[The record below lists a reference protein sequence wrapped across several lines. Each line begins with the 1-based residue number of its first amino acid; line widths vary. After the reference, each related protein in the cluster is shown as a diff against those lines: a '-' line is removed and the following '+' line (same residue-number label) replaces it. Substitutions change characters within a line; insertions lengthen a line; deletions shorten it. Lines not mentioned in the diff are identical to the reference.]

1 MPNAEMEPAALL
13 AAFMSDLAAGRVQT
27 GDGVAPIATCWLD
40 AWRMAQ
46 AEAPRPRVAS
56 ARHCLRHHHHPT
68 HAEAIGEHAER
79 RGEEGLPDRHLDL
92 AAIGQRIEARSE
104 EHTSELQSL
113 MRNSY

>member
-13 AAFMSDLAAGRVQT
+13 AAFMADLAAGRVQT

-56 ARHCLRHHHHPT
+56 ARHCLRHHHHPA

-79 RGEEGLPDRHLDL
+79 RGEEGPPDRT
-92 AAIGQRIEARSE
+92 E

-113 MRNSY
+113 MRIPS